1 MVSGNTPINYPLS
14 IHIYSD
20 GDATPNVAY
29 NDYVS
34 LAAYTTATNVTDFT
48 GANLGQVITVRLAV
62 PVTLK
67 NSATMILKGGVDIT
81 GVTSND
87 YVTLLKRDATTW
99 TELSRS
105 F

>member
-1 MVSGNTPINYPLS
+1 MVSGNTPINYPIS
-14 IHIYSD
+14 SYVYPNA
-20 GDATPNVAY
+20 GATPNVAY

-34 LAAYTTATNVTDFT
+34 LAAYSTATTVTNFT
-48 GANLGQVITVRLAV
+48 GANDGQVITVRLSAAV
-62 PVTLK
+62 TIDNNANIV
-67 NSATMILKGGVDIT
+67 LKGGTDIT

-87 YVTLLKRDATTW
+87 YVTLLKRDSTTW